1 MRISILLSAASVCL
15 ALTMSGGLASAKTA
29 KECNADYAANKGTV
43 KASGQTKAAYVAAC
57 RADNAAEPA
66 AAAPAA
72 APAAAA
78 PASAKTAK
86 ECSAEY
92 SENKAAI
99 KAGGQKKADFIAAC
113 RAGTETVPTAAAPA
127 APAAAPAAA
136 EPAPMAPKAAA
147 PMTASESQAQASCPG
162 DLVVWVNTKS
172 HIYHF
177 KGTRDYG
184 HTKAGTYSC
193 EGAAKSSGSRAAEN
207 EKHP

>member
-1 MRISILLSAASVCL
+1 
-15 ALTMSGGLASAKTA
+15 
-29 KECNADYAANKGTV
+29 
-43 KASGQTKAAYVAAC
+43 
-57 RADNAAEPA
+57 
-66 AAAPAA
+66 
-72 APAAAA
+72 
-78 PASAKTAK
+78 
-86 ECSAEY
+86 
-92 SENKAAI
+92 
-99 KAGGQKKADFIAAC
+99 
-113 RAGTETVPTAAAPA
+113 
-127 APAAAPAAA
+127 
-136 EPAPMAPKAAA
+136 MAPKAAA